1 MTRRKIILG
10 VTAFLVLGAGLA
22 IGRLTARFPGPF
34 HEHGAPP
41 SWLVD
46 QLNLSPDQH
55 AAINAI
61 WDDTKQK
68 MQDLGHQRHDLD
80 LNRDKS
86 VRDLLTDQQKAAYD
100 KIYAD
105 YHAQRAQLDQQRS
118 ALMHDA
124 DQHSRDLLDDAQKA
138 QWDELTKEF
147 LRTTARTNRVVLP
160 DPAVL
165 LIRALPAAPSRRR
178 PPNLEQQATF
188 PIPNR

>member
-1 MTRRKIILG
+1 M
-10 VTAFLVLGAGLA
+10 
-22 IGRLTARFPGPF
+22 
-34 HEHGAPP
+34 PP

-105 YHAQRAQLDQQRS
+105 YHAQSGQLDQQRS

-124 DQHSRDLLDDAQKA
+124 VTSTAATCSTTPESAMGRID
-138 QWDELTKEF
+138 KEF
-147 LRTTARTNRVVLP
+147 LSHHG
-160 DPAVL
+160 
-165 LIRALPAAPSRRR
+165 AA
-178 PPNLEQQATF
+178 
-188 PIPNR
+188 